1 MSNRLHQAA
10 IATLIAPA
18 ALFSIT
24 AESAIAAV
32 FKLEE
37 ATITSINQAFGAK
50 ALSSEE
56 LVQLYLN
63 RIATYDDA
71 GPVLNSVLAINPNAL
86 KTAKALDI
94 ERQITGP
101 RSLLH
106 GIPIL
111 LKDNHDTFD
120 IPTTGGSDALVG
132 SLPPDDAYVVNRF
145 QEAGAIILG
154 KAEMDEFAISGSG
167 YSSIGGATL
176 NPYNFDRSTGG
187 SSGGTGA
194 AIAANFAVFGT
205 GSDTGGSI
213 RTPCSFQALACI
225 RPTRGLVSLDGIIPF
240 VLSRDMI
247 GPMARNVTDAA
258 IALGTMADYDP
269 NNPSFQTPIAAP
281 EVQLDKFYTDYTQ
294 FLDPTSL
301 EGARIGVLRNYLGI
315 ENGIDPEITKIT
327 EDALDVMRGLGATTV
342 DVLFDEDF
350 LATTSSLYGTAIP
363 VEQKKYLEEYLATL
377 DAEYPKTIEGLISVL
392 SSPEIAESDTP
403 SIILGTLRRS
413 AESPGLSDPDYLNVA
428 NVLTPFVR
436 GTLIDTLDDL
446 DLDSFVFP
454 TLNTFARPL
463 FGTTDPTFESFPG
476 SPPARPVELSS
487 STGLPDITV
496 PAGFGSTNLPVTLS
510 FTGRPYDEATLLGL
524 AYAFEQATMV
534 RRPSPL
540 LPALSGETVAYES
553 VPEPATLP
561 ALIVLGTALIGI
573 KVVRRKS
580 FNDVALGKPD
590 QDCCITTVREV
601 SALLP

>member
-1 MSNRLHQAA
+1 MSNCLRQVAV
-10 IATLIAPA
+10 ATLIAPV
-18 ALFSIT
+18 ALFSMT
-24 AESAIAAV
+24 AKSAIAAV

-37 ATITSINQAFGAK
+37 ATITSINKAFSAN

-71 GPVLNSVLAINPNAL
+71 GPVLNSVLTINPKAL
-86 KTAKALDI
+86 ETAKALDL
-94 ERQITGP
+94 ERQISGP

-120 IPTTGGSDALVG
+120 IPTTGGSDALAG

-145 QEAGAIILG
+145 REAGAIILG

-176 NPYNFDRSTGG
+176 NPYNFNRSTGG

-247 GPMARNVTDAA
+247 GPMARSVTDAA

-301 EGARIGVLRNYLGI
+301 KGARIGVLRNYLGI
-315 ENGIDPEITKIT
+315 ENGVDPEITKIT
-327 EDALDVMRGLGATTV
+327 EDALAVMRGLGATTV

-436 GTLIDTLDDL
+436 GKLIDTLDSL
-446 DLDSFVFP
+446 DLDTFIFP

-463 FGTTDPTFESFPG
+463 IGTTDPTFESFPG
-476 SPPARPVELSS
+476 SPPARPVELAS

-540 LPALSGETVAYES
+540 LPALPGEVVVYES
-553 VPEPATLP
+553 VPEPSAIP
-561 ALIVLGTALIGI
+561 ALVVLGTALIGI
-573 KVVRRKS
+573 KVIRRKS
-580 FNDVALGKPD
+580 FNNAVLGELD
-590 QDCCITTVREV
+590 QYRCLTTIKE
-601 SALLP
+601 S